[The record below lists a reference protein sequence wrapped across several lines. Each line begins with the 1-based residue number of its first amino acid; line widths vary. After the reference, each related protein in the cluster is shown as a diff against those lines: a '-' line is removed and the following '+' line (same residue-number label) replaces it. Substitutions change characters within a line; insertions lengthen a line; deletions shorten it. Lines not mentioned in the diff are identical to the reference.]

1 MKRLGQEEMLG
12 SLAEELGRRRV
23 REVKE
28 SSGRLPPKAKYW
40 FPREGIVAASALRF
54 LGCVYGWGER
64 ERERERET
72 ERQRKRERM

>member
-12 SLAEELGRRRV
+12 SLADELGSRRV
-23 REVKE
+23 RDVRE

-54 LGCVYGWGER
+54 LCVHVHVQEGGCKYMCIV
-64 ERERERET
+64 
-72 ERQRKRERM
+72 